1 MTPHLASYLFNK
13 ETLYRKAFI
22 EIKSMEELETVVE
35 KTVVKQV
42 TAPISTPNIEVKK
55 PLLPSYVFKHQVAIL
70 TDSISDN
77 EKLLLSKILGAIGLS
92 IEQVDLIELNKVQSI
107 DYQSFISQNTTKKF
121 ISFGIGLGKI
131 NWDILLNIYQPKN
144 ISGVDFLLSDELRVL
159 DTNIELKKTLWNALK
174 VMFTN

>member
-42 TAPISTPNIEVKK
+42 TPPISTPNKDVKK
-55 PLLPSYVFKHQVAIL
+55 PSLPSYVFKHQVAIL

-92 IEQVDLIELNKVQSI
+92 IEQVDLIELNKVHSI

-131 NWDILLNIYQPKN
+131 NWNILLNIYQPKN